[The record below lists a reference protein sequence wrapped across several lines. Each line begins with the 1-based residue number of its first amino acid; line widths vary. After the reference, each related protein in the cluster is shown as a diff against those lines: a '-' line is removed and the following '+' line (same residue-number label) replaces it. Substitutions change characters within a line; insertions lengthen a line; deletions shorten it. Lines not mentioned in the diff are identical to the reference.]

1 MTTNELRELNSRYD
15 MRKIPA
21 WLIRKNCR
29 AYMSEAACIL
39 AIDDDTACFVR
50 ETEKALLFE
59 WRNMSLISCHVSGG
73 SFWVAKSLLR

>member
-1 MTTNELRELNSRYD
+1 MTTNELRELNNRYD
-15 MRKIPA
+15 MRKIPT
-21 WLIRKNCR
+21 WLIRKNCH
-29 AYMSEAACIL
+29 AYLSEAACIL